1 MESNAKG
8 KGFKMKGHTLPGIN
22 QRSEGNTDLPDG
34 RSASSAFQYK
44 SPNKFDMASMGSMM
58 GGEAGAGGGGNG
70 GGLTDALGSLTGGG
84 KNDKKGKEK
93 DWIVSPY
100 DPK

>member
-1 MESNAKG
+1 
-8 KGFKMKGHTLPGIN
+8 
-22 QRSEGNTDLPDG
+22 
-34 RSASSAFQYK
+34 
-44 SPNKFDMASMGSMM
+44 MASMGSMM